1 MKNGNHSN
9 SNSLF
14 AIWKLKKKPIIIQE
28 IFNGRTFHQVVHES
42 FDFTA
47 ICECSIPSAQDPER
61 HTQICRVQVRMVR
74 W

>member
-1 MKNGNHSN
+1 MKNSNHSN

-14 AIWKLKKKPIIIQE
+14 AVWKLKKKIIQE

-61 HTQICRVQVRMVR
+61 HTRICRVQVQMVR